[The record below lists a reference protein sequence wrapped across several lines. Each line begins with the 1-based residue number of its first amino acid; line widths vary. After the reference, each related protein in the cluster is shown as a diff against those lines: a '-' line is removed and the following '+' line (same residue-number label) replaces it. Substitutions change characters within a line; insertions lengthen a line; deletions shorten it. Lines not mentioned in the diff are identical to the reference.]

1 MFNLVNEII
10 KFEPD
15 IFVKVIKIKIIKNS
29 FKNLFIFNYKTYI
42 FKGIFNKIS
51 NNNKRDFVLNNIII
65 IERFY
70 INIVFKTK
78 FLLTNI

>member
-29 FKNLFIFNYKTYI
+29 FKILFIFNYKTYI

-51 NNNKRDFVLNNIII
+51 GNNKRDFVLNNIVIV
-65 IERFY
+65 EGFY
-70 INIVFKTK
+70 INIISEAK
-78 FLLTNI
+78 LLLIDI